1 MAARNRFGSPGCMIM
16 VLIRGVLIITSP
28 FDGLY
33 ISVHKESDE
42 TIFLLGLII
51 ISSIDFGALCLV

>member
-1 MAARNRFGSPGCMIM
+1 MIM